1 MILLSNLLNN
11 PNLKSKKSDPLDRGK
26 DIKPKNTFSVDDL
39 VTPDLPQTKSKSET
53 DRVTFY
59 ANVRINN
66 HIKNK
71 AEALSSIGLFKSQ
84 KDAISDALDYFI
96 DSLPADDKRRY
107 KLQLETL
114 EERDV
119 RIRNN
124 KK

>member
-1 MILLSNLLNN
+1 MNKKRATIIFDEDVSSQNSSDNKTA
-11 PNLKSKKSDPLDRGK
+11 LKKA
-26 DIKPKNTFSVDDL
+26 
-39 VTPDLPQTKSKSET
+39 

-84 KDAISDALDYFI
+84 KDAISDALDYYI
-96 DSLPADDKRRY
+96 DSLPAEDKRRY

-114 EERDV
+114 
-119 RIRNN
+119 
-124 KK
+124 

>member
-1 MILLSNLLNN
+1 MNKKRATIIFDEDVSGQTVSD
-11 PNLKSKKSDPLDRGK
+11 SKAVS
-26 DIKPKNTFSVDDL
+26 S
-39 VTPDLPQTKSKSET
+39 
-53 DRVTFY
+53 VTFY

>member
-1 MILLSNLLNN
+1 MLSSLLNN
-11 PNLKSKKSDPLDRGK
+11 PNLNSKKVDPLDRGK
-26 DIKPKNTFSVDDL
+26 DIKPQNTFSVDDL
-39 VTPDLPQTKSKSET
+39 ETPDLHQTKT

-84 KDAISDALDYFI
+84 KDAISDALNYFI
-96 DSLPADDKRRY
+96 DSLPIEDKRRY

>member
-1 MILLSNLLNN
+1 MKVILLSSLLNN
-11 PNLKSKKSDPLDRGK
+11 PNLNKIDPLDRGK
-26 DIKPKNTFSVDDL
+26 DIKPKNTFSLDDL
-39 VTPDLPQTKSKSET
+39 ETPDLSQIKSKTET

-96 DSLPADDKRRY
+96 DSLPAEDKRRY
-107 KLQLETL
+107 KFQLETL